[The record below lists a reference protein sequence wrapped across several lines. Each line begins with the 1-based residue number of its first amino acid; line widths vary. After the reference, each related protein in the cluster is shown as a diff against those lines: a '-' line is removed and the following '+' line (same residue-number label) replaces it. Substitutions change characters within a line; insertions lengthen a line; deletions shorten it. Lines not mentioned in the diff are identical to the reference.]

1 MHVAYTYK
9 DILQEEVLLGDEI
22 VIGRHVGDID
32 VDLDLNF
39 RFDRLVSHRHARIWM
54 KDGVCWIEDLGS
66 RNGTLVNGLAMEPRS
81 ARIIS
86 ANDEISIGETKVHVD
101 LSTDVIDRREA
112 SNITL
117 TLDAVKP
124 VYKSEGYSYPDANHR
139 LAILYEL
146 PLKFG
151 SEIQLDVLIGDHC
164 PKTGGGCEW

>member
-9 DILQEEVLLGDEI
+9 GIRHEEVLLGDEI
-22 VIGRHVGDID
+22 VIGRQQGDID

-39 RFDRLVSHRHARIWM
+39 QFDRLVSHRHARIWI

-66 RNGTLVNGLAMEPRS
+66 RNGTLVNGLALEPRS

-86 ANDEISIGETKVHVD
+86 ANDEITIGETKVHVD
-101 LSTDVIDRREA
+101 FSTDVNDRREA

-124 VYKSEGYSYPDANHR
+124 VYKSDKSEGSNYPD
-139 LAILYEL
+139 
-146 PLKFG
+146 
-151 SEIQLDVLIGDHC
+151 
-164 PKTGGGCEW
+164 